1 MIRVLIADDS
11 ALVRHGLQLLL
22 GDQPDLVVCGVA
34 RDGVEAV
41 AMTSERSPDVVL
53 MDLSMP
59 RMDGLAATRE
69 ILLTCPWCPVLMLT
83 GRSGPDVLAASLTVG
98 AVGCIRKGDDP
109 EALLRAIRRAVGAGR
124 A

>member
-22 GDQPDLVVCGVA
+22 GDQPDLVVSGLA

-41 AMTSERSPDVVL
+41 TMTIERSPDVVL

-59 RMDGLAATRE
+59 RMDGLSATRE
-69 ILLTCPWCPVLMLT
+69 ILLTCPRCPVLVLT
-83 GRSGPDVLAASLTVG
+83 GSSDPDTLAASLTAG
-98 AVGCIRKGDDP
+98 AVGCVRKGDGP
-109 EALLRAIRRAVGAGR
+109 EALLRAIRQAVGRGR